1 MTVAQG
7 FKVWDGVY
15 RSFDEAPA
23 VGPGFDGD
31 VWRERSRQAALDAMA
46 QLETGA
52 TMDYSSR
59 QRNALLPVIT
69 ATVLRAQERVSILDF
84 GGGLGTG
91 FMLLAAAVPDARA
104 RADYR
109 IVEVDGIC
117 RIGRA
122 LFAGNPGPLFRD
134 KLPVGGRF
142 DLVHTASALQYVE
155 DWRGL
160 AQRLASYQA
169 MYLAFSDIF
178 VGGFESFVTLQNY
191 YGSRIRHWFL
201 NLREFVDEVERAGYR
216 LALKSDCNVKILGV
230 HGPLPMDHFPAELR
244 IPSSAHL
251 LFCRQSTDV

>member
-1 MTVAQG
+1 MTVAPG

-15 RSFDEAPA
+15 RSFAEAPA

-31 VWRERSRQAALDAMA
+31 VWRERSRQAALEAMA

-59 QRNALLPVIT
+59 QRNALLPVIA
-69 ATVLRAQERVSILDF
+69 ATVLCKQERVAILDF
-84 GGGLGTG
+84 GGGPGTG
-91 FMLLAAAVPDARA
+91 FVMLAAAVPEARA

-117 RIGRA
+117 RTGRA
-122 LFAGNPGPLFRD
+122 LFAGKPGPLFLD
-134 KLPVGGRF
+134 ELPAGGRF
-142 DLVHTASALQYVE
+142 DLVHTASAIQYVE

-160 AQRLASYQA
+160 VRRLASYRA
-169 MYLAFSDIF
+169 TYLAFCDIF

-191 YGSRIRHWFL
+191 YGSRTQHWFL
-201 NLREFVDEVERAGYR
+201 NLGEFVGEVERAGYR
-216 LALKSDCNVKILGV
+216 LALKCDCNVKILGV

-244 IPSSAHL
+244 IQSSSHL
-251 LFCRQSTDV
+251 LFAFQD